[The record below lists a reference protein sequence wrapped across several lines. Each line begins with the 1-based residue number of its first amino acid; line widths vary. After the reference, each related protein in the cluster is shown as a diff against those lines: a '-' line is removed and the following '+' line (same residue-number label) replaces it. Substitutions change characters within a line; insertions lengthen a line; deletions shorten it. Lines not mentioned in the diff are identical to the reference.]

1 MKIFTKSANENSE
14 FFTNY
19 IFDNIYEANQN
30 NVLINECFNE
40 YLFKLINSSLKKE

>member
-1 MKIFTKSANENSE
+1 MFTKSANENSE

-19 IFDNIYEANQN
+19 IFNNIYEANQN

-40 YLFKLINSSLKKE
+40 YLFKLIWLNIKAF